1 MSGAF
6 VICRMVNGAVWHEED
21 HRGDVTS
28 AFYLGGIITVVEEGL
43 YKYFMQLT
51 SKPELCVFNR

>member
-1 MSGAF
+1 
-6 VICRMVNGAVWHEED
+6 MVNGAVWHEED